1 MNPIY
6 TCCCKHVDTHTRTH
20 SHIYIMRLCTL
31 PSHSSPSLFCSLK
44 QTHAHALPPLATHTH
59 ARYSCTHSL
68 THVCSHT
75 SANTPKA
82 FSVCDAAW
90 GARAGYKQQGVW
102 HSRRR
107 CVGRPYAFH
116 QALMKMNAHTLNHA
130 QYCHIR
136 KKKNTQKTIY
146 SLISYFSWLSLSYSD
161 THLQQILYRF
171 QMVHTNWNRNSSSK
185 PLVI

>member
-1 MNPIY
+1 M
-6 TCCCKHVDTHTRTH
+6 
-20 SHIYIMRLCTL
+20 
-31 PSHSSPSLFCSLK
+31 PS
-44 QTHAHALPPLATHTH
+44 PPLATHTH
-59 ARYSCTHSL
+59 THTRYSCTHSL

-82 FSVCDAAW
+82 FSACDAAW

-161 THLQQILYRF
+161 THTYSKSFTGFRWYTPTGIVILPQNHWWFKKSEKDWAGGKSWHSAIQWWR
-171 QMVHTNWNRNSSSK
+171 W
-185 PLVI
+185 